1 MSKKLLIHLGI
12 LLVMVLVTIG
22 SWVRASAK
30 AEQAK
35 KDAEE
40 AYMYDDYADTYID
53 GERDRTGDVMMATGI
68 PFMIT
73 VVYAGILGVIY
84 LLPAVVGKMSE
95 GVYGSGAEV
104 DKDEAKDEM
113 HDARAAF
120 AKGEYPEAVR
130 LYRKVWLQDKSNRFP
145 IVEVAKIQHDNLESP
160 SLAVDTLREALESN
174 DWREND
180 AAFFMFRIA
189 DIYENDLEQHEGAV
203 QILQQV
209 IEELPGTK
217 HAANATHKLR
227 ELGAI

>member
-1 MSKKLLIHLGI
+1 MNRKFLIHMTV
-12 LLVMVLVTIG
+12 LLVMIIVTVG
-22 SWVRASAK
+22 SWAGANAK

-40 AYMYDDYADTYID
+40 AYLNDEYAETYIGD
-53 GERDRTGDVMMATGI
+53 EADRTGDVMIATAV

-73 VVYAGILGVIY
+73 VLYAGILGVIY
-84 LLPAVVGKMSE
+84 FLPAAAEKVSE
-95 GVYGSGAEV
+95 EVYGSTEEI
-104 DKDEAKDEM
+104 DEDGM

-120 AKGEYPEAVR
+120 ATGEYTEAIR
-130 LYRKVWLQDKSNRFP
+130 LYREVWEQDKANRFP

-189 DIYENDLEQHEGAV
+189 DIYEHGLEQHEGAI
-203 QILQQV
+203 QILRQV
-209 IEELPGTK
+209 IEELPGGR

>member
-1 MSKKLLIHLGI
+1 MNKKFLIHMMI
-12 LLVMVLVTIG
+12 LLVMIIVTIG
-22 SWVRASAK
+22 SWARANAK
-30 AEQAK
+30 AEQEK

-40 AYMYDDYADTYID
+40 AFVNDDYAETYIGD
-53 GERDRTGDVMMATGI
+53 EADRTGNVMIATAL

-73 VVYAGILGVIY
+73 VLYAGILGVTY
-84 LLPAVVGKMSE
+84 FLPAAVEKVSE
-95 GVYGSGAEV
+95 EVYGSTEEI
-104 DKDEAKDEM
+104 DEDGM

-120 AKGEYPEAVR
+120 AKGEYTEAIR
-130 LYRKVWLQDKSNRFP
+130 LYREVWERDKANRFP

-189 DIYENDLEQHEGAV
+189 DIYEHDLEQHEGAI
-203 QILQQV
+203 QILRQV
-209 IEELPGTK
+209 IEELPGGR

>member
-1 MSKKLLIHLGI
+1 MNKKLLIHMGI
-12 LLVMVLVTIG
+12 LLVMILITIG
-22 SWVRASAK
+22 SWSRANAT

-40 AYMYDDYADTYID
+40 AYMNDDYAETHYKDD
-53 GERDRTGDVMMATGI
+53 HTGDVMIATAI

-73 VVYAGILGVIY
+73 VLYAGVLGVIY
-84 LLPAVVGKMSE
+84 FLPAAVEKVSE
-95 GVYGSGAEV
+95 EVYGSTEEI
-104 DKDEAKDEM
+104 DEDGM

-120 AKGEYPEAVR
+120 AKGEFTEAIR
-130 LYRKVWLQDKSNRFP
+130 LYRKVWEQDKANRFP

-189 DIYENDLEQHEGAV
+189 DIYENDLEQHEGAIK
-203 QILQQV
+203 ILQQV
-209 IEELPGTK
+209 IEELPGSR